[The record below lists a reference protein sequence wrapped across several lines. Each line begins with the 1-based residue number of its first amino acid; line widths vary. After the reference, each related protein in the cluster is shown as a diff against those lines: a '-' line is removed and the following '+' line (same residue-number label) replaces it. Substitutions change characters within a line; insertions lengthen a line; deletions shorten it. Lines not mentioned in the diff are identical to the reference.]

1 MKALL
6 ALYRRVLAALDGMRS
21 PMLLFVRLYWG
32 WQFAQTGWGKLHHL
46 ERITGFFASLGIPF
60 PALNAHFVSALEFVG
75 GLLWILGLATR
86 PISLLLAGNMFV
98 AYWTADRP
106 ALLSFF
112 KDPGT
117 FYVAD
122 PYTFLFAAL
131 LLLFFGPGRFAVDTL
146 LARVIA
152 LRCKESDSQTASHE
166 RRSR

>member
-1 MKALL
+1 MSKLL
-6 ALYRRVLAALDGMRS
+6 ALHRRVLAALDAMRS

-32 WQFAQTGWGKLHHL
+32 WKFAQTGWGKLHHID
-46 ERITGFFASLGIPF
+46 RIAGFFASLGIPF
-60 PALNAHFVSALEFVG
+60 PALNAHFVSALELVG
-75 GLLWILGLATR
+75 GLFWIFGLATR
-86 PISLLLAGNMFV
+86 PISFLLAGNMFV

-146 LARVIA
+146 LAKGIAVI
-152 LRCKESDSQTASHE
+152 CKLENKLVRNDEHPA
-166 RRSR
+166 